1 MNLKPC
7 NASSSGYMQL
17 QFFDSIVKQSSN
29 LASDKNN
36 NSKAAVNTS
45 D

>member
-1 MNLKPC
+1 
-7 NASSSGYMQL
+7 MQL